1 MQEETNEKTIA
12 LYIKTGKLTAQQ
24 LQKAMKALLAQMK
37 KQHDK
42 QKIPHGKQTLKQLMK
57 QNAGVSNIEIT
68 KDNIKAF
75 ESTAKKYGIDFA
87 LKKDSTET
95 PPRYLVFFQGTGR
108 GRTDRSFQGV
118 FRKEADAGTKALYP
132 QADCFP
138 QRKGGGFERTA
149 GESEEQRQGDCKMNA
164 INWKR
169 LLLPNIPYLLFVYLF
184 DKVGQA
190 VRLAPG
196 ADLSGKVLSLADGFS
211 AGFCKS
217 ASEPCPYGFT
227 DRAFRRGAYPAD
239 CLCQRQEREE
249 IPQRCGIR
257 LCPLGKCRRY

>member
-87 LKKDSTET
+87 LKKDVTES
-95 PPRYLVFFQGTGR
+95 PPRYLVFFKARDADALTAAFKEFSAKKLSREQKPSIR
-108 GRTDRSFQGV
+108 KALAV
-118 FRKEADAGTKALYP
+118 FRDKAKQLNANREKVKNKERG
-132 QADCFP
+132 
-138 QRKGGGFERTA
+138 
-149 GESEEQRQGDCKMNA
+149 
-164 INWKR
+164 I
-169 LLLPNIPYLLFVYLF
+169 
-184 DKVGQA
+184 
-190 VRLAPG
+190 
-196 ADLSGKVLSLADGFS
+196 
-211 AGFCKS
+211 
-217 ASEPCPYGFT
+217 
-227 DRAFRRGAYPAD
+227 DR
-239 CLCQRQEREE
+239 
-249 IPQRCGIR
+249 
-257 LCPLGKCRRY
+257 